1 MTAIQPILIG
11 DNAETMRAGAA
22 LYEQGLWVG
31 TIHPPTVAPGTSR
44 LRVTLSA
51 GHSSMEVAQ
60 LIAALNAL
68 EIHVLESLGK
78 DVR

>member
-1 MTAIQPILIG
+1 LPSTTAIQPILIG

-31 TIHPPTVAPGTSR
+31 TIRPPTVAPGTSR

-51 GHSSMEVAQ
+51 AHSSMEVAQ
-60 LIAALNAL
+60 LITALNNLDAP
-68 EIHVLESLGK
+68 GK